1 MRASAGTFVLGIA
14 LAAVALAMIW
24 FGRARNGEALPF
36 LENHMV
42 GMVYVLAC
50 MALLIAGVGVMIAVI
65 VE

>member
-1 MRASAGTFVLGIA
+1 MVSAGAFALGIA
-14 LAAVALAMIW
+14 LAAVAVAMIW
-24 FGRARNGEALPF
+24 VGRARNGEALPF
-36 LENHMV
+36 LQNHMV